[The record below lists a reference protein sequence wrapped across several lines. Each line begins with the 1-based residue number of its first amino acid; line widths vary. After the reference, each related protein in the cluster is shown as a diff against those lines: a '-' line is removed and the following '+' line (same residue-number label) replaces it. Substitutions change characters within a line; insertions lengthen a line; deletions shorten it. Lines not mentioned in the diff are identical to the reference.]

1 MPTTYAVLLLPL
13 RQNTNV
19 DNEDSEPVAL
29 MSKRKACELI
39 HDFLILRQNLFT
51 IEFSIGS
58 VSQIDCG
65 SPGNGSVVMS
75 RDSSAAVI
83 MAPSVVRRSGRVRVI
98 CNVIS
103 RLAAHACV
111 CDSDTF
117 LSTRRRVLPGLSK
130 LSASERLIG

>member
-29 MSKRKACELI
+29 MSKQKACELI

-51 IEFSIGS
+51 IELSIGS

-65 SPGNGSVVMS
+65 SPGNGSVVM
-75 RDSSAAVI
+75 
-83 MAPSVVRRSGRVRVI
+83 
-98 CNVIS
+98 
-103 RLAAHACV
+103 
-111 CDSDTF
+111 
-117 LSTRRRVLPGLSK
+117 
-130 LSASERLIG
+130 